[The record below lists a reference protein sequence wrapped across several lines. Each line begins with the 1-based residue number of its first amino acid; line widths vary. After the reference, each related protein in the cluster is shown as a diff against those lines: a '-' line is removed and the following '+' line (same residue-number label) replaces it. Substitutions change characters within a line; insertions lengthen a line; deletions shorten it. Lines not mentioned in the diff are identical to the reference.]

1 MKKCVLNI
9 WDVLIFIAT
18 NSMLCLLLYDPSES
32 RLNTLSY
39 DTNNAKVQS
48 SLITYLGMIIHLPH
62 ATICPTYENGN

>member
-1 MKKCVLNI
+1 
-9 WDVLIFIAT
+9 
-18 NSMLCLLLYDPSES
+18 MLCLLLYDPSES